1 MKPLD
6 KAIVIAQGVSK
17 LADQIGVGQSVV
29 SNWRKRGTLIEPL
42 MCARIEKVT
51 RGEVSRQDLRP
62 TDWQEIWPELVK
74 SEAITRPAES
84 IGIARDAR

>member
-6 KAIVIAQGVSK
+6 KAIDIAQGVSK

-42 MCARIEKVT
+42 LCTRIEKAT
-51 RGEVSRQDLRP
+51 RGAVRRQDLRP
-62 TDWQEIWPELVK
+62 ADWQEIWPELM
-74 SEAITRPAES
+74 SREALSVAADPTGVAP
-84 IGIARDAR
+84 DAR